1 MLKNKFFLSFS
12 LLLFSFGWSVAQS
25 NIEKDIRFFK
35 EKLQKTT
42 AAPERF
48 KLLDTLAI
56 LTENNNFDAS
66 YENIATKCVEL
77 GLELKKYTRTAYQT
91 VSIVYYY
98 NNITGEPEKGIP
110 YANAI
115 LEFQDAINWPYQE
128 AMLYLYR
135 GDAYF
140 FSNQN
145 NKAITDYNQAER
157 YFEKLGKK
165 RMATLTN
172 QYRAAAYS
180 KKGELVKAVKD
191 LQKSIKF
198 FKTSKDTFNYVAA
211 KHELSL
217 LFSKYDFFAK
227 AEDQRQ
233 KILRLDY
240 STNAQLAS
248 IFLNKSIDL
257 YKQNNFKGFE
267 ENLEKALMY
276 AKESNRVEFTVPVIY
291 LVFASKYYENQYPKK
306 AKKYLDLFYKNYDPK
321 NKFTRGYLQETLIN
335 KSIVEKRY
343 NYAIN
348 LLYKRLEE
356 AKQASDY
363 ETIVNAQKKLGKLYK
378 DINQP
383 IAAFT
388 HFERYSILKDSI
400 ESDKKLKS
408 LAYYQ
413 SVFESKEKD
422 QIIKTKNAQIQILD
436 LKNLNQRKLN
446 WLIGLLGILGISLIY
461 FFFKRQKIKK
471 EKTIHELFAQAL
483 LEEREKERLAIAG
496 NLHDSLGQELILIK
510 KRTENLNDD
519 FLTKAISGS
528 IHSLREITRNIYPP
542 SLKRFGLVDAIEDL
556 VGKTEES
563 TALTIDLQMNLKTNL
578 NEKQSLNI
586 YRFLQECLHNT
597 IKHAQASAVK
607 IKIKQKNKKIKI
619 IYNDNGNG
627 FDVAEKLKSSK
638 SFGLKTLRQ
647 RAKILKAA
655 FNIKSSQNGTIIALK
670 FSKNN
675 EG

>member
-1 MLKNKFFLSFS
+1 MLKNKIFLSFS
-12 LLLFSFGWSVAQS
+12 LLLLTFGWSAAQNS
-25 NIEKDIRFFK
+25 LEKDIHFFK
-35 EKLQKTT
+35 EKLQKTNT
-42 AAPERF
+42 AQERF
-48 KLLDTLAI
+48 RLLDTLAI

-66 YENIATKCVEL
+66 YEVIATTCVEL

-91 VSIVYYY
+91 VSVLYYY
-98 NNITGEPEKGIP
+98 NNIAGNAQKGIP

-115 LEFQDAINWPYQE
+115 LEFRDSIKWPYQE

-140 FSNQN
+140 FTNQN
-145 NKAITDYNQAER
+145 NKAIADYDQAEL
-157 YFEKLGKK
+157 YFEKLDKK
-165 RMATLTN
+165 RMAALTR

-180 KKGELVKAVKD
+180 NKGQMVKAVRD
-191 LQKSIKF
+191 LQQSIQF
-198 FKTSKDTFNYVAA
+198 LKTSKDTFNYVAA

-217 LFSKYDFFAK
+217 IFSKYDFYDK
-227 AEDQRQ
+227 AEEQRQ
-233 KILRLDY
+233 KILNLNY
-240 STNAQLAS
+240 SNNAQLAS
-248 IFLNKSIDL
+248 IFLNRSIDL
-257 YKQNNFKGFE
+257 YQQNNFRGFE
-267 ENLEKALMY
+267 ENLEKALQY
-276 AKESNRVEFTVPVIY
+276 ATKSNRVEFTVPIIY
-291 LVFASKYYENQYPKK
+291 LVFASKYYENQHIDK
-306 AKKYLDLFYKNYDPK
+306 AEKYLTLFYNNYDPN
-321 NKFTRGYLQETLIN
+321 NKFTSKHLQEALIN
-335 KSIVEKRY
+335 KAIAEKRY
-343 NYAIN
+343 STAIN
-348 LLYKRLEE
+348 LLHQRLDE
-356 AKQASDY
+356 AKQVSDY
-363 ETIVNAQKKLGKLYK
+363 ETIINAEEKLGRLYRG
-378 DINQP
+378 INQP

-388 HFERYSILKDSI
+388 HFEQYSVLKDSI

-408 LAYYQ
+408 LAYFQ
-413 SVFESKEKD
+413 SVFESQEKD
-422 QIIKTKNAQIQILD
+422 RIIKTKNAQIQILD

-446 WLIGLLGILGISLIY
+446 WLIGLLSFFSIILVY
-461 FFFKRQKIKK
+461 FLFKRQKIKK
-471 EKTIHELFAQAL
+471 EKILHELFAQEL
-483 LEEREKERLAIAG
+483 LQEREKERLAIAG

-519 FLTKAISGS
+519 FLTNAISGS

-542 SLKRFGLVDAIEDL
+542 SLKRFGLGDAIEDL

-563 TALTIDLQMNLKTNL
+563 TTLTIDLQMNFKANL

-619 IYNDNGNG
+619 IYKDNGNG
-627 FDVAEKLKSSK
+627 FDVAEKLKSST

-655 FNIKSSQNGTIIALK
+655 FKIKSNQNGTKIVLK

-675 EG
+675 ER